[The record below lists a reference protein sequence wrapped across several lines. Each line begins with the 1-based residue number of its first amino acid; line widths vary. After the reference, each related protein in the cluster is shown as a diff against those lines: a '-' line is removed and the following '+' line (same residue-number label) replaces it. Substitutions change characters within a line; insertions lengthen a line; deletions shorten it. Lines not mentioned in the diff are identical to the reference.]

1 MISYSQRAIRRDADS
16 HEKQPALF
24 DTLDDRDQSGLE
36 TAAHGTEWTEHRS
49 TTETLQMPWPKRL
62 EELARRTG
70 MSSTFSLD
78 EESAQ
83 SMHHHLDA
91 LERILGDFPQKPM
104 QEIVRSRSRSQSGR
118 SGSVASDITSQPEES
133 ILTAPDQSDH
143 DGINKE
149 EMISQLQ
156 GLMSEVTILNEEVN
170 KRRKE
175 SSEIRDLFEE
185 RCRGLTRTVAELEDE
200 VLELQGDLVEDSIEL
215 EGIQGTV
222 RGLQDWIDR
231 LRETQKM
238 SRIARDRSQQE
249 ARRRWAIR
257 RTSQD
262 VGTETDGEIVLDGLT
277 AWMRGWRDVE
287 EGFQVRSQARQM
299 KREKRQEQHLR
310 PREKLEE
317 MSRRSWP
324 G

>member
-16 HEKQPALF
+16 HEKQPALL
-24 DTLDDRDQSGLE
+24 DALDDRDQSGLE
-36 TAAHGTEWTEHRS
+36 TAAHGLECIEPRS
-49 TTETLQMPWPKRL
+49 TTETLQTPWPKRL
-62 EELARRTG
+62 EELVRRTG
-70 MSSTFSLD
+70 TSSTSSLD

-91 LERILGDFPQKPM
+91 LERILGDLPQEPM
-104 QEIVRSRSRSQSGR
+104 HEI
-118 SGSVASDITSQPEES
+118 PEES
-133 ILTAPDQSDH
+133 IPTAPDQSDH
-143 DGINKE
+143 GGINKE
-149 EMISQLQ
+149 EILSQLQ
-156 GLMSEVTILNEEVN
+156 GLMSEVTTLNEEGN

-175 SSEIRDLFEE
+175 SYEIRDLFEE

-238 SRIARDRSQQE
+238 SRLARDRSQQE

-257 RTSQD
+257 RTSLD
-262 VGTETDGEIVLDGLT
+262 VGTETDAEIVLDGLT

-287 EGFQVRSQARQM
+287 EGFQVRSRARQM
-299 KREKRQEQHLR
+299 RREKRQEQHLR
-310 PREKLEE
+310 PREKLQE
-317 MSRRSWP
+317 MSRRSWA